1 MNETRYKDVVGY
13 VGLGDMGSGIAT
25 HLVEVGVRL
34 VVFDLNPEAI
44 AAVVAKGA
52 KSAGSLEELA
62 ATSDVIIVCVDPQK
76 QVVRVVDQLAEFLGP
91 GQTVIIQSSV
101 SPAAVIEMGETMAQK
116 GVKLFDAPVSGS
128 HEDRRNGTLSVLTG
142 ATAEGVE
149 AERALLESI
158 GRPLYL
164 DALGGGEVAKL
175 ANNAIMTVTRLATIE
190 SLEFGRAFGVSEE
203 NLAEAIKISSGGSWV
218 LDNWEYFDE
227 QLRSG
232 FTLRMSSK
240 QSREIIETAE
250 NRDVHMR
257 MTEAALQHSK
267 IIHGA
272 RYAHLTG
279 QEPQVSA
286 SI

>member
-1 MNETRYKDVVGY
+1 M
-13 VGLGDMGSGIAT
+13 
-25 HLVEVGVRL
+25 RL
-34 VVFDLNPEAI
+34 VVFDLKPAAV

-52 KSAGSLEELA
+52 KSAASLAELA
-62 ATSDVIIVCVDPQK
+62 AASDVIIVCVDPHG
-76 QVVRVVDQLAEFLGP
+76 QVMRVVDELAEFLRP

-101 SPAAVIEMGETMAQK
+101 SPASVIEMAEVVAKK
-116 GVKLFDAPVSGS
+116 GVKLYDAPVSGS

-142 ATAEGVE
+142 ATAEGVG
-149 AERALLESI
+149 AETALLESI

-164 DALGGGEVAKL
+164 NALGGGEVAKL

-203 NLAEAIKISSGGSWV
+203 DLAKAVMISSGGSWV

-240 QSREIIETAE
+240 QSKEILETAE
-250 NRDVHMR
+250 SRDVRMR
-257 MTEAALQHSK
+257 MTEAALEHSK
-267 IIHGA
+267 IIHEA
-272 RYAHLTG
+272 RYARLTTK
-279 QEPQVSA
+279 QQRVPVRS
-286 SI
+286 